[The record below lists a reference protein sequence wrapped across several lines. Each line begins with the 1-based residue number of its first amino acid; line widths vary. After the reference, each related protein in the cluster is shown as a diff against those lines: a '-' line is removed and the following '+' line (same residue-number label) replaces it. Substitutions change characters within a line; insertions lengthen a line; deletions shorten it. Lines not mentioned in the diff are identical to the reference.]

1 MLVLS
6 MSSSMPSAGGV
17 RDMVRPGSSVRKY
30 DRRLAAR
37 NLLHNLSRTLV
48 VFDEQCIRASP
59 SFLTDLLLFSKH
71 DTHTVVPV
79 NTGANECALLHK
91 HTPHVQDQIACLCH
105 IAMYS
110 NAVSPL
116 CSNVSIGCRVHALPC
131 TPEGSTNMDQPRTRD
146 IKQAQK
152 RLMHQHVACK
162 T

>member
-1 MLVLS
+1 M
-6 MSSSMPSAGGV
+6 GCG
-17 RDMVRPGSSVRKY
+17 MVRLGSSVRKY
-30 DRRLAAR
+30 DRHLAAR
-37 NLLHNLSRTLV
+37 NLLHNLSRTLM

-91 HTPHVQDQIACLCH
+91 HTPHVQDRIACLCH
-105 IAMYS
+105 IPPYS

-116 CSNVSIGCRVHALPC
+116 CSNVSFGCRVHALPC
-131 TPEGSTNMDQPRTRD
+131 TPEGSTNMDQPRTCD